1 MPTST
6 PAAAPSGAFA
16 AVADRRLPVTVLSG
30 FLGAGKTTLLNH
42 VLANRDGLRVAVI
55 VNDMSEVNID
65 AQLVRGG
72 DAALSRTEERL
83 VEMTNGCICCT
94 LRDDLLKEVALL
106 AAEGRFD
113 YLLIE
118 STGIGEPLPV
128 AATFTFETEEGV
140 SLSQVARLDT
150 MVTVIDAER
159 FRNDLGS
166 LDDLRARQ
174 IALSEDD
181 ERTIPDLLIDQVE
194 FADILIINKIDRISA
209 EALGELQAVLRH
221 LNPDAEQI
229 STSRGLVAPSRIL
242 GTHRFDFEKA
252 EAAPGWQK
260 ELNGVHIP
268 ETEEYGIS
276 SFVYRARR
284 PFHAERLW
292 AQFAEGLPGVLRAK
306 GFFWLATR
314 PHIMASWSQAG
325 QLLEVQPAGFWY
337 AAVDE
342 HDWDLDDAQ
351 REELEATWH
360 PEVGDRRQELAIIGQ
375 RLDVPAMTALLD
387 ACLLT
392 ADEMQGG
399 ITAWSSMPDPFPA
412 WNLDAEGEG
421 DGEPHGD
428 GVNDSHVSPGSSV
441 GTSRQFPAA
450 SFN

>member
-1 MPTST
+1 MTDS
-6 PAAAPSGAFA
+6 AARTDS
-16 AVADRRLPVTVLSG
+16 RLPVTVLSG

-72 DAALSRTEERL
+72 EAALSRTEERL

-94 LRDDLLKEVALL
+94 LRDDLLKEVAQL
-106 AAEGRFD
+106 ASEGRFD

-140 SLSQVARLDT
+140 SLSHVARLDT

-159 FRNDLGS
+159 FRADLGS

-174 IALSEDD
+174 LALSDED

-194 FADILIINKIDRISA
+194 FADILIINKADRISL
-209 EALGELQAVLRH
+209 ESMGELQAVLRH

-229 STSRGLVAPSRIL
+229 VTSRGLVPPSRIL
-242 GTHRFDFEKA
+242 GTHRFDFERA

-268 ETEEYGIS
+268 ETEEYGIG
-276 SFVYRARR
+276 SFVFRARR
-284 PFHAERLW
+284 PFHPERLW
-292 AQFAEGLPGVLRAK
+292 AQFETGLPGVLRAK

-337 AAVDE
+337 ASIDE
-342 HDWDLDDAQ
+342 SEWDLDDEQRAQ
-351 REELEATWH
+351 LDALWH

-375 RLDVPAMTALLD
+375 RLDQVAMTEMLD

-392 ADEMQGG
+392 REEMQGG
-399 ITAWSSMPDPFPA
+399 AEEWRTLVDPFPEWRVEPA
-412 WNLDAEGEG
+412 DELGE
-421 DGEPHGD
+421 DEHA
-428 GVNDSHVSPGSSV
+428 GSRGHS
-441 GTSRQFPAA
+441 A
-450 SFN
+450 